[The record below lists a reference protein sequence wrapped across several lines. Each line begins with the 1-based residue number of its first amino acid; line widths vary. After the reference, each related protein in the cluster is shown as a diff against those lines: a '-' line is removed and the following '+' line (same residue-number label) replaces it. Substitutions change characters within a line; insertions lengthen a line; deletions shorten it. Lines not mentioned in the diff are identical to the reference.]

1 MPAPGQC
8 VNDKPSSMNAAG
20 LLIARESAKSNR
32 PLDPTEKILMSTLN
46 TIRPTFLAAALAL
59 LTIPA
64 QAVTV
69 LYSDDFS
76 GDGTANLNSTTPD
89 TTIGTNT
96 WSANANIKNN
106 GSVAAVASADAAAG
120 LTFTPTIGKIY
131 TLSATLA
138 APTGGGTSGSWFA
151 FGFTD
156 VFATGTVPQAT
167 YTAWM
172 LWRSTS
178 DATEAN
184 RGDLNLYRLSTS
196 EAFPGNPA
204 AKNVTGTQTLSIVLD
219 TTDLLWSIEWFQGAT
234 SLGTMD
240 YVSNPTINNIFFG
253 RNTGAGFNLDSMSL
267 TVVPEPSAALL
278 GGLGILALLRRRR

>member
-1 MPAPGQC
+1 MRT
-8 VNDKPSSMNAAG
+8 M
-20 LLIARESAKSNR
+20 
-32 PLDPTEKILMSTLN
+32 T
-46 TIRPTFLAAALAL
+46 TIRLTFLAAVLAL
-59 LTIPA
+59 LTLPA

-96 WSANANIKNN
+96 WTANTNIKDD
-106 GSVAAVASADAAAG
+106 GSAAAVASADAAAG
-120 LTFTPTIGKIY
+120 LAFTPTVGKIY

-138 APTGGGTSGSWFA
+138 APTGGSTSGPWFA

-156 VFATGTVPQAT
+156 VFSTTSVPQAT

-172 LWRSTS
+172 LWRSTA
-178 DATEAN
+178 DATVAN
-184 RGDLNLYRLSTS
+184 RGDINLYRLSTT

-204 AKNVTGTQTLSIVLD
+204 ADGVTGTQTLSIVLD
-219 TTDLLWSIEWFQGAT
+219 TTTTLWSIEWFQGAT

-240 YVSNPTINNIFFG
+240 YEVNPTISNVFVG
-253 RNTGAGFNLDSMSL
+253 RNAGAGFNLDSMSL
-267 TVVPEPSAALL
+267 TVVPESSSAILL
-278 GGLGILALLRRRR
+278 GFGSLMLLRRRRR

>member
-1 MPAPGQC
+1 M
-8 VNDKPSSMNAAG
+8 
-20 LLIARESAKSNR
+20 KSKN
-32 PLDPTEKILMSTLN
+32 S
-46 TIRPTFLAAALAL
+46 IRHASALAGIAL
-59 LTIPA
+59 LALPA

-76 GDGTANLNSTTPD
+76 GNGTANLNATTPD

-96 WSANANIKNN
+96 WSANTNIKDN
-106 GSVAAVASADAAAG
+106 GSATAVASADAAAG
-120 LTFTPTIGKIY
+120 LAFTPTVGKVY
-131 TLSATLA
+131 TLSVTLA
-138 APTGGGTSGSWFA
+138 APTGGGTSSPWFA

-172 LWRSTS
+172 LWRSTA

-196 EAFPGNPA
+196 DAFPGNPA
-204 AKNVTGTQTLSIVLD
+204 AKNVTDTQTLSIVLD
-219 TTDLLWSIEWFQGAT
+219 TTTTLWSMEWFQGAT

-240 YVSNPTINNIFFG
+240 YVSNPTINNVFFG

-267 TVVPEPSAALL
+267 TVVPEPRAALL
-278 GGLGILALLRRRR
+278 GGLGLLALLRRRR